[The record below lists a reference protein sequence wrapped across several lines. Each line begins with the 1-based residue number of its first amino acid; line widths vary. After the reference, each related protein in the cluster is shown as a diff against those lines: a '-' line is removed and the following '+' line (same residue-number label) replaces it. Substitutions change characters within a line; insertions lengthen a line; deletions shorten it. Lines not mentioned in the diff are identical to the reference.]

1 MANKIQQASKLKS
14 MNDNVLSGVI
24 DLMQEQLIEMD
35 IREFAEVSAMI
46 DDAKKKINEACNL
59 AMVLAKKG

>member
-1 MANKIQQASKLKS
+1 MDKIQQASKLKS
-14 MNDNVLSGVI
+14 MNENVLSGVI

-59 AMVLAKKG
+59 AMALAKNG

>member
-1 MANKIQQASKLKS
+1 MDKIQQASKLKS

-24 DLMQEQLIEMD
+24 NLMQEQLIEMD

-59 AMVLAKKG
+59 AMALAKKG

>member
-1 MANKIQQASKLKS
+1 MDKIQQASKLKS

-59 AMVLAKKG
+59 AMALAKNG

>member
-1 MANKIQQASKLKS
+1 MDKIQQASKLKS

-35 IREFAEVSAMI
+35 IKEFAEVSAMI
-46 DDAKKKINEACNL
+46 DDAKNKIREACNL
-59 AMVLAKKG
+59 AMALAKKG

>member
-24 DLMQEQLIEMD
+24 DLMQEQLIEMG
-35 IREFAEVSAMI
+35 IKEYAEVSVMI
-46 DDAKKKINEACNL
+46 DGAKKKINEACNL
-59 AMVLAKKG
+59 AIALAKKV

>member
-1 MANKIQQASKLKS
+1 MDKIQQANKLKS

-35 IREFAEVSAMI
+35 IREFAEVSSMI
-46 DDAKKKINEACNL
+46 DDAKKKIREACNL

>member
-1 MANKIQQASKLKS
+1 MDKIQQASKLKS
-14 MNDNVLSGVI
+14 MNNNVLSGVI

-59 AMVLAKKG
+59 AMALAKKG

>member
-14 MNDNVLSGVI
+14 MSDNVLSGVI

-59 AMVLAKKG
+59 AMALAKKG

>member
-1 MANKIQQASKLKS
+1 MDKIQQANKLKS

-59 AMVLAKKG
+59 AMALAKKG

>member
-1 MANKIQQASKLKS
+1 MDKIQQASKLKS
-14 MNDNVLSGVI
+14 MNENVLSGVI

-59 AMVLAKKG
+59 AMALAKKG